1 MASVAR
7 YVVERSPDQVR
18 LAFKSVL
25 EICKERNIS
34 SVTLVVPQKGGFDR
48 TIVAEFLGPNV
59 VKALVKGQPVLVAQG
74 VQMKLESAQT
84 SRGVGQM
91 GC

>member
-1 MASVAR
+1 MASIAR

-25 EICKERNIS
+25 EICKAKNIA

-48 TIVAEFLGPNV
+48 TWPNSWE
-59 VKALVKGQPVLVAQG
+59 Q
-74 VQMKLESAQT
+74 KL
-84 SRGVGQM
+84 
-91 GC
+91 